1 MKVHIRA
8 LAAPAVAVAAVAVL
22 AACGGGDSPPSAA
35 ATDSPTEADV
45 TVTAKEFSFDPD
57 AFDLTAGSDATIE
70 LVNGGTVE
78 HDLTID
84 ALNVTIY
91 AGAGQTASA
100 TIPALDPG
108 TYEFYCSIPGHR
120 EAGMVGELT
129 VP

>member
-8 LAAPAVAVAAVAVL
+8 LAASAVAMVAVATL
-22 AACGGGDSPPSAA
+22 AACGGDTSSSVA
-35 ATDSPTEADV
+35 ATDSPTAADV

-57 AFDLTAGSDATIE
+57 ALDLTAGSGATVE
-70 LVNGGTVE
+70 LVNSGAVE

-100 TIPALDPG
+100 TLPALEPG

>member
-8 LAAPAVAVAAVAVL
+8 LAASAVAMAAAATL
-22 AACGGGDSPPSAA
+22 AACGGDSPPSAA
-35 ATDSPTEADV
+35 ATDSRAEADV
-45 TVTAKEFSFDPD
+45 TVTAKEFTFDPE
-57 AFDLTAGSDATIE
+57 AFDLTAGSDATVE

-100 TIPALDPG
+100 TLPALEPG